1 MNYIVSQLNKKID
14 FLRATKKSSE
24 LKIHY
29 QAKLEL
35 YLNFILGYLWNKN
48 LDTIADEDREYVINT
63 ILKPS
68 IGSIVSTSR
77 RLDTTSEL
85 FGNKNL
91 KNFIQALNDYPK
103 IRNERIG
110 HGFSFEDD
118 LDNYLQSFEIL
129 LEKIEESINNIIVD
143 DIDLILISSLENNIY
158 QGISFKSN
166 GSDYLAWSCP
176 EEVQSFQLGSLY
188 AYSDKYGYNRISPF
202 VHIENEN
209 DFYMF
214 CAIEE
219 KLTGRVKFNK
229 LIRTGKLTKEFLEFA
244 TINISSDRNKRRT
257 PNGTVI
263 NQYDKNYKKY
273 IDVGYTDKIIH
284 FVTRNASSVFA
295 TLWGHG
301 GIGKTA
307 SIQNACEI
315 LANQENKKFD
325 YIIFLSAKDRYYNYY
340 KGEIQKIK
348 GNITSLYQIVEYLN
362 LLLFDDKK
370 FDEDRIVNFE
380 SKLLLII
387 DDFETFSKEE
397 KVKII
402 DFIKKLNINFHKVI
416 LTTRSATLI
425 TGEEIETNELDEHQT
440 IKFLTEAIVNEI
452 PTFNVKPEIK
462 NFTKNSKAI
471 HQVTS
476 GRPLFILQFAILL
489 VQKGSLAETLSV
501 DIKTTEEAKNF
512 LYDRIYDYLSI
523 GAKNMFL
530 AISLLVDKDD
540 LTGLISSL
548 KFVLNK
554 EDSEEE
560 FDNYLNELIKL
571 KIITKEDNDFY
582 KVYSPEILDIMQ
594 KYYGNKGPE
603 FDGDITNRF
612 LLINNEGSTD
622 TDFALLQV
630 ADSSRLTSS
639 EPDVEQ
645 KYRYI
650 LNRHKASLGVKI
662 IALTNF
668 SNYLYS
674 QKSKLEKTIKLLND
688 YEHVF
693 NKTPEYI
700 ILRSKYHW
708 VAGIPELR
716 IKAIQIIK
724 DYLSTKPKINQ
735 DLYLELIGTLMTY
748 ATNMLVN
755 EREQIKEKKRFREI
769 SVKEYKILHAEQAER
784 FFELYKFPGLR
795 LYNLIKNV
803 DLATLSPNCRN
814 YVLDGLTHFSEI
826 CIRINKRELVRE
838 VSDKVFKELSENYHT
853 PFKMKLQKI
862 VFIETGVSVYSTNI
876 PNSKES
882 DLSLKLK
889 EAMEG
894 TNMN

>member
-1 MNYIVSQLNKKID
+1 MNYIISQLNRKID
-14 FLRATKKSSE
+14 LLRATKNNSE
-24 LKIHY
+24 LKTHY

-48 LDTIADEDREYVINT
+48 LDSIADEDREYVINT
-63 ILKPS
+63 VIKPS
-68 IGSIVSTSR
+68 IGSIVLTAR
-77 RLDTTSEL
+77 RLDINSEL
-85 FGNKNL
+85 FGNKSL
-91 KNFIQALNDYPK
+91 KAFVQALNDYPK

-118 LDNYLQSFEIL
+118 VENFLESFEDLID
-129 LEKIEESINNIIVD
+129 KIEESINNVIVD
-143 DIDLILISSLENNIY
+143 DLDLIVVNSKDEKIY

-166 GSDYLAWSCP
+166 GADYVAWSCP
-176 EEVQSFQLGSLY
+176 SEVQDFELNSLY
-188 AYSDKYGYNRISPF
+188 IYSGQHGYNRISPF

-209 DFYMF
+209 EFYMF

-219 KLTGRVKFNK
+219 KLTGRVKFNR
-229 LIRTGKLTKEFLEFA
+229 LIRTGKLTKEFGEFA
-244 TINISSDRNKRRT
+244 TINVSSDRNKRRA
-257 PNGTVI
+257 PNGTII
-263 NQYDKNYKKY
+263 NQYEKNYKKY
-273 IDVGYTDKIIH
+273 IDVGYTDQIIK
-284 FVTRNASSVFA
+284 FVTKNTSSVFA

-315 LANQENKKFD
+315 LANQEYKKFD
-325 YIIFLSAKDRYYNYY
+325 YIVFLSAKDRYYNYY

-370 FDEDRIVNFE
+370 FDVERILAIE
-380 SKLLLII
+380 SKLLLVI

-397 KVKII
+397 KGKII

-425 TGEEIETNELDEHQT
+425 TGEEIETNELDEQQT
-440 IKFLTEAIVNEI
+440 IKFLIESITNEI

-462 NFTKNSKAI
+462 NFNKNSKAI
-471 HQVTS
+471 HQITS
-476 GRPLFILQFAILL
+476 GRPLFILQFAILM
-489 VQKGSLAETLSV
+489 VQKGSLSETLTV
-501 DIKTTEEAKNF
+501 DIKTTEQAKNF

-554 EDSEEE
+554 EDNEDD
-560 FDNYLNELIKL
+560 FDTCIDELVKL

-582 KVYSPEILDIMQ
+582 KVYSPEILSIMH
-594 KYYGNKGPE
+594 KYYTNKGPE
-603 FDGDITNRF
+603 FDGQITNRF
-612 LLINNEGSTD
+612 LLINNEGATD

-630 ADSSRLTSS
+630 ADSSRLISS
-639 EPDVEQ
+639 ESEVEQ

-650 LNRHKASLGVKI
+650 LNRHKTSLKVK
-662 IALTNF
+662 LTAITNL

-674 QKSKLEKTIKLLND
+674 QKSKLEKTLKLIND

-693 NKTPEYI
+693 NSSPEYI

-708 VAGIPELR
+708 ASGTMELR
-716 IKAIQIIK
+716 YKSVQIITE
-724 DYLSTKPKINQ
+724 YLSTKPHLKES
-735 DLYLELIGTLMTY
+735 LFLELLGTLMTY
-748 ATNMLVN
+748 TTNILVN
-755 EREQIKEKKRFREI
+755 EREQLKEKKRFSEV
-769 SVKEYKILHAEQAER
+769 SVKEYKLILAEQSER
-784 FFELYKFPGLR
+784 FYEIYRYPGLK
-795 LYNLIKNV
+795 LYNIVKGL
-803 DLATLSPNCRN
+803 DLAKLTPNCRN
-814 YVLDGLTHFSEI
+814 YVLDGLTHFSEV
-826 CIRINKRELVRE
+826 CIRINKRDIVKEI
-838 VSDKVFKELSENYHT
+838 SSKVFTELSENYHI
-853 PFKMKLQKI
+853 PFKLKLQK
-862 VFIETGVSVYSTNI
+862 VDYIETGSSLYSTN
-876 PNSKES
+876 NLLEGHRES

-889 EAMEG
+889 QAIS
-894 TNMN
+894 NRK